1 MNASVGNIQ
10 GNNGANI
17 GGRIGAGQSA
27 TRRFLVAWTGI
38 CILLLGPLA
47 HADKDGSIDIRSA
60 YTEATDG
67 VLYLSG
73 RVDLSL
79 GEEAVD
85 ALQKGVTLNIEF
97 QIEVTQR
104 RRYIWDNAIAS
115 LRQRYEL
122 TFHALTGR
130 YVLANLNSGERE
142 SFSMLENALVRL
154 GEVQGLPVID
164 EALLESEN
172 RYDGNLRVQMDIREM
187 SGPLRVLSLFW
198 GDWRVTSEWYRWPVQ
213 R

>member
-1 MNASVGNIQ
+1 MNASVGK
-10 GNNGANI
+10 
-17 GGRIGAGQSA
+17 IGASAGDSIGAAPTA
-27 TRRFLVAWTGI
+27 TRRRPIAWMGL
-38 CILLLGPLA
+38 CLLLLAPLA
-47 HADKDGSIDIRSA
+47 HADKGGSIDIRSA
-60 YTEATDG
+60 YTESDEG
-67 VLYLSG
+67 VLYLNG
-73 RVDLSL
+73 RVDLVL

-104 RRYIWDNAIAS
+104 RRYIWDNTVAS

-142 SFSMLENALVRL
+142 SFSALENALLRL
-154 GEVQGLPVID
+154 GEIQGLPVID
-164 EALLESEN
+164 EALLEAEN
-172 RYDGNLRVQMDIREM
+172 RYDGNLRVQMNIREI

-198 GDWRVTSEWYRWPVQ
+198 GDWRLNSEWYRWPVQ

>member
-1 MNASVGNIQ
+1 MIALVGNI
-10 GNNGANI
+10 GANV
-17 GGRIGAGQSA
+17 GGRIGAGSTA
-27 TRRFLVAWTGI
+27 TRRLVIAWTGL
-38 CILLLGPLA
+38 CFLLLAPLA

-67 VLYLSG
+67 VLYLNG
-73 RVDLSL
+73 RVDLSP

-85 ALQKGVTLNIEF
+85 ALQNGVTLNIEF

-104 RRYIWDNAIAS
+104 RRYIWDNTVAS
-115 LRQRYEL
+115 LRQRYQL

-142 SFSMLENALVRL
+142 SFSALENALLRL

-164 EALLESEN
+164 EALLEREN

-187 SGPLRVLSLFW
+187 SGPLRILSLFW

>member
-1 MNASVGNIQ
+1 MGNI
-10 GNNGANI
+10 GANI
-17 GGRIGAGQSA
+17 GGRIGAGPTA
-27 TRRFLVAWTGI
+27 ARWLLIAWTGL
-38 CILLLGPLA
+38 CSLLLAPPA
-47 HADKDGSIDIRSA
+47 HADREGSIDIRSA

-67 VLYLSG
+67 VLYLNG

-85 ALQKGVTLNIEF
+85 ALQKGVTLNIGF

-104 RRYIWDNAIAS
+104 RRYIWDNTIAS
-115 LRQRYEL
+115 LRQRYQL

-142 SFSMLENALVRL
+142 SFSALENALLRL

-187 SGPLRVLSLFW
+187 SGPLR
-198 GDWRVTSEWYRWPVQ
+198 
-213 R
+213 